1 MPRSIDEWARDRN
14 RSSGGSVG
22 SSIVGAVGG
31 KTGDGS
37 ISGSIVGTVGGQ
49 SGGSVGGSIA
59 GAVQQQTGQSGGQGS
74 PRSIEEW
81 AQDQQGSRP
90 QTLDEGQRLY
100 EQRKQAQ
107 AEAKPWMK
115 TLLWLGEMSNQA
127 EQARLGQQIHPQ
139 ENATTWEDVKD
150 AWEASR
156 KANRAADY
164 AGRDNLIKEYNAAR
178 HEMGAQRHTPEPEV
192 QRRYEQARD
201 RLYEQERIHG
211 NIGLNANGEL
221 QTMSYSF
228 GEGVGN
234 VIGGTMGRVIGGVG
248 SAATWLG
255 EAAARSEYAKS
266 AANLRE
272 MAAFY
277 AMAGNDN
284 ASEGAYRMADTL
296 TQRAA
301 QRGNLAEFGGAYDF
315 FDKQAA
321 AGNRLVQAAKENQ
334 RPVVQMGVDVGST
347 ALEMGFD
354 AVSGSPL
361 VSMGVRVFGGASQEA
376 REAGA
381 GFLQQGAYGA
391 ASASIEVMTEMIGGL
406 KLYGGG
412 QLDEVLE
419 PALREIAGTPGGY
432 ALLRAMYTMAQ
443 EGNEEV
449 LSDLLQPIAQSIYNG
464 QSVGENYSQLELQDI
479 LYDWLLGAAA
489 AFGGAVVESGGYA
502 QDYTA
507 MREMQQDLN
516 AQGVETGRMTDEQLR
531 QAYTLDKAGVNV
543 AGLQSAE
550 NRAVG
555 GETIGEAYENM
566 TPEQRQEAVAN
577 MLTANAQQVRQT
589 PTDEITRE
597 TAQEILRESLGEREA
612 ESAER
617 ILDLGSE
624 SNLREQAIAYHTIAT
639 EYGQTEGRSVED
651 ALRSNVRGALNDT
664 QVQHAYAYG
673 ESLRKSGQTVG
684 VNGQITE
691 QGAQTAKPVRRAGL
705 VTAGTFEDG
714 NTTYKAADLSK
725 ADARDLR
732 ILNDIAKAQGV
743 DFVLYESK
751 LGEADAEGRRSYIGA
766 NGAYRNGVV
775 YLDINAGLTG
785 ERTEGGKT
793 YTIGQRA
800 LLVTAA
806 HELTHHLEHSNP
818 TMYRQLRSFVT
829 ERLGGSDSFI
839 GYVKD
844 AMAREDISV
853 EAASREVVARACEE
867 VLLDENAIREMQGKK
882 PTLWEQIKEWVKDF
896 VKKFESASGE
906 AVEMRQYAN
915 ELRRLWL
922 GAAKEAQES
931 AGGTADVVFA
941 EGAAKQTGSGAD
953 ISHSLREN
961 NNITARTMAY
971 LGKHPAAH
979 ISAEMIE
986 TANGIINEMTDYM
999 LPYLDKDNTLGRHY
1013 LPEEVLGTTIFS
1025 DSSYGKSVENTTI
1038 CFRTL
1043 AYIDFTNEIKKRI
1056 GRPLTVQESFLAS
1069 QMLYDI
1075 AKEPQCLY
1083 CYVSLDRKAYDEF
1096 LGKYLKQR
1104 DGVLKAFGELSS
1116 EEQTKIVEAL
1126 RGIAPEEKGAAAV
1139 YARIPLYA
1147 EFLKDESGKKR
1158 KNTAPMRQRFG
1169 LWISAAAGGK
1179 GFITAKDLTTAE
1191 TRNALKEGELAE
1203 QVLDAE
1209 RYAQAASWAKK
1220 LEEYRAY
1227 NGNILNMSQ
1236 ETVDKLNESYGL
1248 RFYSFSE
1255 YSAAFIVENM
1265 QQIRDAAA
1273 KGLYGLAYTKKP
1285 DFARI
1290 FAGTGININI
1300 STFGRWGVDAQGKR
1314 VVVMDDLQGAN
1325 WDEVKQLRDD
1335 FKNVGAVFV
1344 ATDDAMVDWALA
1356 QDWIDVVIPFHI
1368 VRTGA
1373 DVANFYKWV
1382 VHNQDQADKT
1392 KKGKAKD
1399 ITPPEHQNDRAT
1411 FLALAKERGL
1421 TPRFSKWLGNEHYMK
1436 LVNETRQ
1443 PTKNSTPLKP
1453 VFDLKAAK
1461 QSFDDFVDEGGY
1473 YGNWYKEKTEQTG
1486 PVAYSYEEA
1495 VDQVV
1500 SDVKAGRKANEVS
1513 YGRQDIDVVAENFG
1527 KARQNAPRAHG
1538 QAMGP
1543 TTQHSVRD
1551 REYSDAV
1558 ARGDMETAQ
1567 QMVDEAAK
1575 AAGYT
1580 VKAFHGTRSFG
1591 FTVFDP
1597 SRADDGI
1604 SLFATSNRR
1613 TAETYSGETNRERI
1627 KDRETKNADDL
1638 HGEQLIE
1645 EAKNHKKRYQDYS
1658 LMSDKD
1664 KATVRDDAKSSI
1676 EWSIRRAQEFVRD
1689 HRDAFDSEK
1698 SYIMDRLISSLYHLR
1713 DFETEADISEAWTEW
1728 EDALWDLKGMDDS
1741 IAVEFLEDVDSRG
1754 LFQSKNELDDMTYQG
1769 DMYADWYAGG
1779 PDYIFDNQLQIEL
1792 NAEYHKGIYELWCKP
1807 GRQLLIDSN
1816 GENWNQITPP
1826 KELQDY
1832 GLYGPQRTRDIA
1844 TAAKALGYDSVLLR
1858 DLRDNGGETA
1868 YNGLS
1873 DVYIFFDASALKSA
1887 DPVTYD
1893 DNGEVIPLSQRFD
1906 SGKDDIRFSVRDNLG
1921 YHAGDLGKAEHLRI
1935 QGRSRGTG
1943 HFGTGTYFVGEAEKV
1958 TKDSHYGKRPQ
1969 HAVDFSDY
1977 HLFRVRND
1985 REGYRLHDA
1994 LRIIDGGVRREWIAP
2009 AANHEF
2015 NAIDPTGYYKLA
2027 QEKYGDNWTRGD
2039 NLLNSMLEFAEQ
2051 NGIKLKTPEEYQA
2064 ENKTEGDEE
2073 DQKFWYQ
2080 EYVKDTL
2087 SKEIKKVN
2095 DEYHELM
2102 DTFFNLELAFGFK
2115 SGKIEAALE
2124 AVADYQD
2131 ATPRDAKADSYATV
2145 FMKAMG
2151 FEGVDVRGTGL
2162 DNTAY
2167 GSVIYDVR
2175 PETVEYSQ
2183 READAMTDREIL
2195 MLAAERTRERMDRYA
2210 REEGPEPPKQI
2221 KPAALARILQDK
2233 SGTDMGLRKLAERI
2247 QEIADADV
2255 EQQERMAAA
2264 LAGDILDETRGEDGR
2279 DGEIYRELR
2288 ARLSQAGLR
2297 ISDELRGDIADFE
2310 DWRRRNGLKLH
2321 LRKDGMPID
2330 SFYDELRGK
2339 YPGVFPEELA
2349 HSDMVQHIL
2358 DALEGHKPGQTSL
2371 ADTISKQ
2378 EYRERQREL
2387 QETLLAA
2394 VESGEIAPRAL
2405 EGMSEES
2412 WASLEAEEPG
2422 YSTAADAETLGYAV
2436 EELTRRLQET
2446 QQGMFA
2452 DKELAQFRDAMARYQ
2467 DYDEAAQEH
2476 LQKLGELQQERKAV
2490 TDMRTSMGEITP
2502 QEKQQ
2507 RLDALDKQIASVRG
2521 KATRAEQNAADALS
2535 RVTQLEKGRALQ
2547 DILQRERAAQRQ
2559 RTRDKANERLLK
2571 RDARKAVEKRAKVL
2585 YDMLMKNSDKQH
2597 VPEMLKE
2604 PLGAFLQG
2612 LDFSSNRLLA
2622 GGEETKRDAKFGAA
2636 LLKISAMLNEQ
2647 QAWINGDEKAKN
2659 GDFGAYLDISGENL
2673 KFLKDC
2679 SELVTE
2685 ALSENQTFTINQMS
2699 GKDLKAL
2706 SGFLMNLTTAIRKM
2720 NSFMANARFES
2731 VRAADAA
2738 DIEHMTALGKASERA
2753 GSGLSKTAM
2762 WDNGVPY
2769 YVLPRFGDGAKSIFD
2784 SFAKGW
2790 EKMAFNFKEVI
2801 DFTAETYTTEEVNA
2815 WKREMHDFTLEDG
2828 SEIRMTTAQIM
2839 QYSGLVGREQAMK
2852 HIEQGGTRIGDIK
2865 TQKGEIHDTT
2875 HYHLTAADI
2884 SAIVGTLTDRQAE
2897 VAEKL
2902 HKFMAR
2908 KGAEWGNEV
2917 SMKRFG
2923 YRFYTE
2929 GDTYVPIE
2937 TDSNDR
2943 PMSDTDA
2950 QENSMFRLLNLSS
2963 SKPLEPNAS
2972 NALVVNDIFDVF
2984 ADHMADMAKLNGLG
2998 LPVLDA
3004 IKWFNYKERIDR
3016 GDGTYDTKT
3025 LQGAMEQAFGKQA
3038 LIYFRTL
3045 MKDINGVKEN
3055 GDRGGD
3061 WQGKLISNY
3070 KVAAVGANL
3079 RVMLLQ
3085 PTSYVRA
3092 LTLIKPRYLA
3102 GALFKKNAYKEAL
3115 KYSGTAVWKAS
3126 GNYDTNI
3133 SRSMREQIQ
3142 HNDSFGDKVKEISM
3156 TGAEFGDKWTWGGL
3170 WVACKMQTRAEKGLS
3185 GEELNQ
3191 ATADLFR
3198 DVIYSS
3204 QVMDST
3210 LTRSQSMRASG
3221 KFTKLKTAFMAE
3233 PTLSYNILLD
3243 AYSQT
3248 SLDIRK
3254 YGRSEGWKR
3263 NTGKMAHAF
3272 AVYAIS
3278 ASFSALVESF
3288 VDALRDD
3295 DDEELVDKF
3304 LDRLIGEVDKA
3315 GKRALLKGNLMQDLT
3330 IIGKIPELKDLI
3342 SLFQGYGS
3350 RDMSVTAL
3358 GELKDAYEVWR
3369 ETILLQKGILDKAT
3383 KTTYYGNMTLWG
3395 EIYKTLTALSHLSGY
3410 AVSNLTRDALS
3421 LWNTF
3426 VPSMKIKT
3434 YEGRGAAAQAQRYI
3448 AAYRAGDRDK
3458 MREITES
3465 LGADRSGF
3473 NSQLSSEIRGDYL
3486 AGRITT
3492 AQANTMLTELRGL
3505 TKIEAQDKLREWDFE
3520 KTHGFAYEKLK
3531 EQFVEGNVSQAAAV
3545 RYIQEVKLKDLDD
3558 ARNTVLKWQC
3568 VKETGIEY
3576 DDIKDR
3582 LQGGEISV
3590 QRAAAYWQK
3599 YGGMSE
3605 EDATLK
3611 ANYVAACGA
3620 TPGLADKLSQD
3631 QYKGW
3636 YNYARAAGVKVDVYA
3651 EIRSTANTDEQ
3662 SNINQPEAAAAITR
3676 ALDTRQITR
3685 AQAEAVWKSINKGWT
3700 TTYAEYVAKHK

>member
-1 MPRSIDEWARDRN
+1 MPRSIEEWAKDRN
-14 RSSGGSVG
+14 RRRDGSVG

-31 KTGDGS
+31 QPKDES
-37 ISGSIVGTVGGQ
+37 VAGSIVGAVGGQ
-49 SGGSVGGSIA
+49 ARDVSVAGSIA

-81 AQDQQGSRP
+81 AQDQQSSRP
-90 QTLDEGQRLY
+90 QSLDAGQRIY

-164 AGRDNLIKEYNAAR
+164 AGRDNLIQEYNAAR

-221 QTMSYSF
+221 QPMSYSR
-228 GEGVGN
+228 GERVGN
-234 VIGGTMGRVIGGVG
+234 VIGGVIGRTIGHVG
-248 SAATWLG
+248 GAATWLG
-255 EAAARSEYAKS
+255 EAAARSEYVKN

-277 AMAGNDN
+277 AMVGNDN
-284 ASEGAYRMADTL
+284 ASEEAYRMADTL

-301 QRGNLAEFGGAYDF
+301 QRDNLAEFGGAYEF
-315 FDKQAA
+315 FRKQKT
-321 AGNRLVQAAKENQ
+321 AGNRLIQAAKENQ

-361 VSMGVRVFGGASQEA
+361 VSMAVRVFGGASQDA

-432 ALLRAMYTMAQ
+432 ALLRSMYTMVQ

-449 LSDLLQPIAQSIYNG
+449 LSDLLQPLAQSIYNG

-507 MREMQQDLN
+507 MREMQQDLS
-516 AQGVETGRMTDEQLR
+516 AHGVETGRMTNEQLR
-531 QAYTLDKAGVNV
+531 QAYILDKAGVNV

-566 TPEQRQEAVAN
+566 TPEQRQEAVVN

-624 SNLREQAIAYHTIAT
+624 RNLREQAIAYHTIAT
-639 EYGQTEGRSVED
+639 EYGQAEGRSVED
-651 ALRSNVRGALNDT
+651 AMRSNVRGALNDA

-684 VNGQITE
+684 VSGQITE

-705 VTAGTFEDG
+705 VTAGTFADG
-714 NTTYKAADLSK
+714 STTYKAADLSK

-743 DFVLYESK
+743 DFVLYESE

-766 NGAYRNGVV
+766 NGAYRNGEV
-775 YLDINAGLTG
+775 YLDINAGLSG

-839 GYVKD
+839 NYVKD
-844 AMAREDISV
+844 AMARENIGV

-867 VLLDENAIREMQGKK
+867 VLLDEDAIREMQGKK

-922 GAAKEAQES
+922 GAANEAQES

-961 NNITARTMAY
+961 GNITARTMSY

-1543 TTQHSVRD
+1543 T
-1551 REYSDAV
+1551 
-1558 ARGDMETAQ
+1558 Q
-1567 QMVDEAAK
+1567 QRS
-1575 AAGYT
+1575 
-1580 VKAFHGTRSFG
+1580 TRS
-1591 FTVFDP
+1591 
-1597 SRADDGI
+1597 
-1604 SLFATSNRR
+1604 
-1613 TAETYSGETNRERI
+1613 
-1627 KDRETKNADDL
+1627 
-1638 HGEQLIE
+1638 
-1645 EAKNHKKRYQDYS
+1645 
-1658 LMSDKD
+1658 
-1664 KATVRDDAKSSI
+1664 
-1676 EWSIRRAQEFVRD
+1676 
-1689 HRDAFDSEK
+1689 
-1698 SYIMDRLISSLYHLR
+1698 
-1713 DFETEADISEAWTEW
+1713 
-1728 EDALWDLKGMDDS
+1728 
-1741 IAVEFLEDVDSRG
+1741 
-1754 LFQSKNELDDMTYQG
+1754 
-1769 DMYADWYAGG
+1769 
-1779 PDYIFDNQLQIEL
+1779 
-1792 NAEYHKGIYELWCKP
+1792 
-1807 GRQLLIDSN
+1807 
-1816 GENWNQITPP
+1816 
-1826 KELQDY
+1826 
-1832 GLYGPQRTRDIA
+1832 
-1844 TAAKALGYDSVLLR
+1844 
-1858 DLRDNGGETA
+1858 
-1868 YNGLS
+1868 
-1873 DVYIFFDASALKSA
+1873 
-1887 DPVTYD
+1887 
-1893 DNGEVIPLSQRFD
+1893 
-1906 SGKDDIRFSVRDNLG
+1906 
-1921 YHAGDLGKAEHLRI
+1921 
-1935 QGRSRGTG
+1935 
-1943 HFGTGTYFVGEAEKV
+1943 
-1958 TKDSHYGKRPQ
+1958 
-1969 HAVDFSDY
+1969 
-1977 HLFRVRND
+1977 
-1985 REGYRLHDA
+1985 
-1994 LRIIDGGVRREWIAP
+1994 
-2009 AANHEF
+2009 
-2015 NAIDPTGYYKLA
+2015 
-2027 QEKYGDNWTRGD
+2027 
-2039 NLLNSMLEFAEQ
+2039 
-2051 NGIKLKTPEEYQA
+2051 
-2064 ENKTEGDEE
+2064 
-2073 DQKFWYQ
+2073 
-2080 EYVKDTL
+2080 
-2087 SKEIKKVN
+2087 
-2095 DEYHELM
+2095 
-2102 DTFFNLELAFGFK
+2102 
-2115 SGKIEAALE
+2115 
-2124 AVADYQD
+2124 
-2131 ATPRDAKADSYATV
+2131 
-2145 FMKAMG
+2145 
-2151 FEGVDVRGTGL
+2151 
-2162 DNTAY
+2162 
-2167 GSVIYDVR
+2167 
-2175 PETVEYSQ
+2175 
-2183 READAMTDREIL
+2183 DAMTDREIL
-2195 MLAAERTRERMDRYA
+2195 L
-2210 REEGPEPPKQI
+2210 
-2221 KPAALARILQDK
+2221 
-2233 SGTDMGLRKLAERI
+2233 LAE
-2247 QEIADADV
+2247 AY
-2255 EQQERMAAA
+2255 
-2264 LAGDILDETRGEDGR
+2264 GEG
-2279 DGEIYRELR
+2279 
-2288 ARLSQAGLR
+2288 QA
-2297 ISDELRGDIADFE
+2297 
-2310 DWRRRNGLKLH
+2310 
-2321 LRKDGMPID
+2321 
-2330 SFYDELRGK
+2330 
-2339 YPGVFPEELA
+2339 ELA
-2349 HSDMVQHIL
+2349 
-2358 DALEGHKPGQTSL
+2358 E
-2371 ADTISKQ
+2371 
-2378 EYRERQREL
+2378 
-2387 QETLLAA
+2387 
-2394 VESGEIAPRAL
+2394 
-2405 EGMSEES
+2405 
-2412 WASLEAEEPG
+2412 
-2422 YSTAADAETLGYAV
+2422 
-2436 EELTRRLQET
+2436 
-2446 QQGMFA
+2446 
-2452 DKELAQFRDAMARYQ
+2452 FRDAMARYQ
-2467 DYDEAAQEH
+2467 NYDEAAQEH
-2476 LQKLGELQQERKAV
+2476 LQKLGELQQERKTV
-2490 TDMRTSMGEITP
+2490 TDMRTSTGEITP

-2507 RLDALDKQIASVRG
+2507 RLDALDKQIASER
-2521 KATRAEQNAADALS
+2521 KEATRAEQNAARALS

-2547 DILQRERAAQRQ
+2547 DILVKERAAQRQ
-2559 RTRDKANERLLK
+2559 RTRAQTNESTRRRDTRRKVEKLAKELQARVAKPSEKRYIPADLMRQTVDVLQAINLDSSRPGTKSGEALRARLLEMQERYRTLETDETYK
-2571 RDARKAVEKRAKVL
+2571 GAS
-2585 YDMLMKNSDKQH
+2585 YDPT
-2597 VPEMLKE
+2597 VAEMLKNMVQTVGDTPINKMTAAQLE
-2604 PLGAFLQG
+2604 SVYNTLRAMTHVIQTGIKVKIA
-2612 LDFSSNRLLA
+2612 
-2622 GGEETKRDAKFGAA
+2622 GEERDAWEVAHDMTRETRSVNKPKDGRLSGWTNSQLSAERMFRRLGNYTKNSAWEKVYRMLNDGQLKMTLIQMEGAQIFA
-2636 LLKISAMLNEQ
+2636 DLIGKENEKAYRELNSYKDKDLVDVGLTDVDGNSIKISHGMMVSLYMHLINEQ
-2647 QAWINGDEKAKN
+2647 NARHVARGGLTIPDLKGYYTGADDR
-2659 GDFGAYLDISGENL
+2659 GFGSGERRAVGI
-2673 KFLKDC
+2673 
-2679 SELVTE
+2679 SAELAE
-2685 ALSENQTFTINQMS
+2685 A
-2699 GKDLKAL
+2699 
-2706 SGFLMNLTTAIRKM
+2706 R
-2720 NSFMANARFES
+2720 
-2731 VRAADAA
+2731 
-2738 DIEHMTALGKASERA
+2738 
-2753 GSGLSKTAM
+2753 
-2762 WDNGVPY
+2762 
-2769 YVLPRFGDGAKSIFD
+2769 
-2784 SFAKGW
+2784 
-2790 EKMAFNFKEVI
+2790 
-2801 DFTAETYTTEEVNA
+2801 
-2815 WKREMHDFTLEDG
+2815 
-2828 SEIRMTTAQIM
+2828 
-2839 QYSGLVGREQAMK
+2839 REQADAEDELREAKQSGDAEAIQQAENAVDSAKANVDKILAKGDAYLASLRESIEKQLTDYERDWIAATQELMDGYSKDRLNETTLEVYGIKKARVENYYPIKSDRNFTRGDFEAVSRNMSLENVGFMK
-2852 HIEQGGTRIGDIK
+2852 ERVEGTNPMYLMDVADVVNTQISNVAQYCGLMPAIRSFNKIWNKSEAGNTVSLKDTVNQKFGQGGLKYVENLIADLQGARRSKSDSLSRFLSGMRGNMAGANLTISLNTALAQAASYPTAASEIGWTPLIKAFFKGGQSGRMISRADRELIAKYTPLLWTRLQGYSTVELGDLAGNNQLAGRVFRKMRFITGWIQAMDTATVGRLWYAAQYYVDAKNPELQKGSDAYYKETAKVFNDIVEK
-2865 TQKGEIHDTT
+2865 TQPDYTTMQRPDILRHPNELVRSLTMFMTQRLQNFNIVYDAVATAQKYRQDYRNGQANGVTAEDVKQAQHEARRAVVSQIAAGATIVVFKTLSGILQHALDGYRDDDKELTEESISLACLDMFLDTMASNFLWGGELYDVIE
-2875 HYHLTAADI
+2875 
-2884 SAIVGTLTDRQAE
+2884 SAITGNRYYGLEVNGVQSISDILSTSQSLFSMLRDYKTLSWDKVQPKFITLAK
-2897 VAEKL
+2897 KL
-2902 HKFMAR
+2902 GPA
-2908 KGAEWGNEV
+2908 
-2917 SMKRFG
+2917 
-2923 YRFYTE
+2923 
-2929 GDTYVPIE
+2929 
-2937 TDSNDR
+2937 
-2943 PMSDTDA
+2943 
-2950 QENSMFRLLNLSS
+2950 
-2963 SKPLEPNAS
+2963 
-2972 NALVVNDIFDVF
+2972 
-2984 ADHMADMAKLNGLG
+2984 LG
-2998 LPVLDA
+2998 LPIGNAVKLFKGIWLWGQEFIHAAEDGDLLKAFDFEEGVERGAGIEAGRYVTAWLD
-3004 IKWFNYKERIDR
+3004 
-3016 GDGTYDTKT
+3016 
-3025 LQGAMEQAFGKQA
+3025 
-3038 LIYFRTL
+3038 
-3045 MKDINGVKEN
+3045 
-3055 GDRGGD
+3055 GDR
-3061 WQGKLISNY
+3061 
-3070 KVAAVGANL
+3070 A
-3079 RVMLLQ
+3079 
-3085 PTSYVRA
+3085 
-3092 LTLIKPRYLA
+3092 
-3102 GALFKKNAYKEAL
+3102 
-3115 KYSGTAVWKAS
+3115 
-3126 GNYDTNI
+3126 
-3133 SRSMREQIQ
+3133 
-3142 HNDSFGDKVKEISM
+3142 
-3156 TGAEFGDKWTWGGL
+3156 
-3170 WVACKMQTRAEKGLS
+3170 
-3185 GEELNQ
+3185 
-3191 ATADLFR
+3191 
-3198 DVIYSS
+3198 
-3204 QVMDST
+3204 
-3210 LTRSQSMRASG
+3210 
-3221 KFTKLKTAFMAE
+3221 
-3233 PTLSYNILLD
+3233 
-3243 AYSQT
+3243 
-3248 SLDIRK
+3248 
-3254 YGRSEGWKR
+3254 
-3263 NTGKMAHAF
+3263 
-3272 AVYAIS
+3272 
-3278 ASFSALVESF
+3278 
-3288 VDALRDD
+3288 
-3295 DDEELVDKF
+3295 
-3304 LDRLIGEVDKA
+3304 
-3315 GKRALLKGNLMQDLT
+3315 
-3330 IIGKIPELKDLI
+3330 
-3342 SLFQGYGS
+3342 
-3350 RDMSVTAL
+3350 
-3358 GELKDAYEVWR
+3358 
-3369 ETILLQKGILDKAT
+3369 
-3383 KTTYYGNMTLWG
+3383 
-3395 EIYKTLTALSHLSGY
+3395 
-3410 AVSNLTRDALS
+3410 
-3421 LWNTF
+3421 
-3426 VPSMKIKT
+3426 
-3434 YEGRGAAAQAQRYI
+3434 
-3448 AAYRAGDRDK
+3448 K
-3458 MREITES
+3458 MREIIGGLSVNMTS
-3465 LGADRSGF
+3465 F
-3473 NSQLSSEIRGDYL
+3473 NSQLSSEIRDRYEDGS
-3486 AGRITT
+3486 ANA
-3492 AQANTMLTELRGL
+3492 AQAIRMLQELRGM
-3505 TKIEAQDKLREWDFE
+3505 TPEEAAKTVNEWKFKVD
-3520 KTHGFAYEKLK
+3520 
-3531 EQFVEGNVSQAAAV
+3531 
-3545 RYIQEVKLKDLDD
+3545 
-3558 ARNTVLKWQC
+3558 
-3568 VKETGIEY
+3568 TGIEY
-3576 DDIKDR
+3576 DKIKEQ
-3582 LQGGEISV
+3582 LLNGSISV

-3599 YGGMSE
+3599 YGGMSA

-3636 YNYARAAGVKVDVYA
+3636 YNYARAAGVKVEVYA

-3676 ALDTRQITR
+3676 ALSSGQITR

-3700 TTYAEYVAKHK
+3700 TTYADYVAKHK